1 MREGS
6 QSSSQAVSG
15 NAASTTTQTQSLLES
30 SKQLLAEVRNSEFY
44 TIDNDGTVYVNSE
57 SYINEN
63 WLSPNYR
70 LGYGVREDDL
80 TQAVRPAFAYEQ
92 WIVNVAQAGI
102 IALFAYRNQQ
112 QAHCG

>member
-15 NAASTTTQTQSLLES
+15 NAASTTTQTQSPLEA

-44 TIDNDGTVYVNSE
+44 TIDEDGMVYVNSE
-57 SYINEN
+57 AYINEN
-63 WLSPNYR
+63 LLSPNYR
-70 LGYGVREDDL
+70 LGYGILRPDL
-80 TQAVRPAFAYEQ
+80 TQAIRPAFAYEQ

-102 IALFAYRNQQ
+102 LALFLNTLRNQ
-112 QAHCG
+112 